1 MMSVRERGG
10 GRGEG
15 AGLRQAGAGWVSWA
29 ERGLCRAGK
38 EKEVGEEK
46 ESWVGPRENGK
57 ERRTK
62 VFSFFTKQKVHI
74 FFLTKQ
80 QDLFEI
86 KTFQI

>member
-29 ERGLCRAGK
+29 ERGLCCAGK

-46 ESWVGPRENGK
+46 ESWVGPAGK
-57 ERRTK
+57 EREREGWAGPKTK
-62 VFSFFTKQKVHI
+62 RER
-74 FFLTKQ
+74 
-80 QDLFEI
+80 EI
-86 KTFQI
+86 K

>member
-1 MMSVRERGG
+1 MSVRERGG

-46 ESWVGPRENGK
+46 ESWVGPAGK
-57 ERRTK
+57 ERERERGGLGQ
-62 VFSFFTKQKVHI
+62 KQKEKERQSEKEKKMQTRS
-74 FFLTKQ
+74 FGNKTK
-80 QDLFEI
+80 
-86 KTFQI
+86 

>member
-15 AGLRQAGAGWVSWA
+15 ARLRQAGAGWVSWA

-46 ESWVGPRENGK
+46 ESWVGLAGK
-57 ERRTK
+57 EGEREGWAGPKTK
-62 VFSFFTKQKVHI
+62 RER
-74 FFLTKQ
+74 
-80 QDLFEI
+80 EI
-86 KTFQI
+86 K

>member
-46 ESWVGPRENGK
+46 ESWVGPAGK
-57 ERRTK
+57 ERERER
-62 VFSFFTKQKVHI
+62 VGLGQKQKE
-74 FFLTKQ
+74 K
-80 QDLFEI
+80 EAYAG
-86 KTFQI
+86 